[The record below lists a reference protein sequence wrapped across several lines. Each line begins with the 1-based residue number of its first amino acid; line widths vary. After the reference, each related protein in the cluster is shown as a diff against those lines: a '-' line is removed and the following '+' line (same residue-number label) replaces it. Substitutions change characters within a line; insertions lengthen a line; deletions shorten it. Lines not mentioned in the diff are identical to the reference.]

1 MKNLLNDQNW
11 LKNLLLIF
19 IIFFSVS
26 VSPASTSAQVS
37 QKIHCRYES
46 TLHRCPIAWHPNK
59 NQLAVQDLYDIV
71 IWDTDTGEVLKILHQ
86 EDKAPDA
93 FAWSPSGTLIVTA
106 DGTYD
111 VNIWDVELGEKI
123 RTINMETYLAD
134 DFESGRTDGPF
145 DHVEAISWSPAGD
158 QIAVSHDGSVSIWN
172 WEANEFRTIQWDTS
186 GQQSRA
192 VAWNSDGTKLAV
204 ANVFNFVLY
213 DGESFEELFDSNVW
227 NGAYYVNWWTT
238 PQSVAWSPDEK
249 QLAVTLVTP
258 RSLNQA
264 VVYVNNVDPD
274 QENHILT
281 TEGSLINAIAW
292 SAESNL
298 LASANGN
305 WLDEDNSDNSVRV
318 WDMSTYEIV
327 EVFSYDSYVISVSWS
342 PDGKQL
348 AISTAD
354 GEIEIKNIEVE

>member
-1 MKNLLNDQNW
+1 MNNVLRDFF
-11 LKNLLLIF
+11 LLLSVF
-19 IIFFSVS
+19 IVGMVAFSF
-26 VSPASTSAQVS
+26 PAPTYSHADA
-37 QKIHCRYES
+37 IHCRYES
-46 TLHRCPIAWHPNK
+46 PLHRCPIAWHPNK
-59 NQLAVQDLYDIV
+59 DQLAVQDLYDIV
-71 IWDTDTGEVLKILHQ
+71 IWDADTGEVLKVLHQ

-93 FAWSPSGTLIVTA
+93 FAWSPDGTLIVTA

-123 RTINMETYLAD
+123 HTINMETYLTD
-134 DFESGRTDGPF
+134 DLEAGRTDGPF
-145 DHVEAISWSPAGD
+145 DHIYSVSWHPMGD
-158 QIAVSHDGSVSIWN
+158 QIAISHDGSVSIWN

-192 VAWNSDGTKLAV
+192 VAWNFDGTKLAV
-204 ANVFNFVLY
+204 VNVFNFILY
-213 DGESFEELFDSNVW
+213 DGESFEALFDSDVW
-227 NGAYYVNWWTT
+227 NGPYYVSSWATS
-238 PQSVAWSPDEK
+238 QSIAWSPDEK

-258 RSLNQA
+258 RSFNQA
-264 VVYVNNVDPD
+264 VVYVNNVVPG
-274 QENHILT
+274 QEDHILT
-281 TEGSLINAIAW
+281 TEGNLINAIGW

-318 WDMSTYEIV
+318 WDMSTYGLV
-327 EVFSYDSYVISVSWS
+327 EVFPYDSYVISVSWS

-354 GEIEIKNIEVE
+354 GSIEIKDFE